1 MDEKTEPSLEQHTKI
16 AECEEA
22 AAKTASKAVADELRL
37 YASDDRKQAKPG
49 VSIGM
54 TMRQVIEETSW
65 GAPRDKHRTTT
76 AAGLS
81 EQWVYGTKQYLYFD
95 NGVLVSIQN

>member
-16 AECEEA
+16 AECEEV

-37 YASDDRKQAKPG
+37 YARDERKQAKPG
-49 VSIGM
+49 VVIGM
-54 TMRQVIEETSW
+54 TMQQVTEETSW

-76 AAGLS
+76 ATATS
-81 EQWVYGTKQYLYFD
+81 EQWVYGDRSYLYFD
-95 NGVLVSIQN
+95 NGVLVSIRN